1 MFNSSTTTPPTSPT
15 STPPSPLTDVNLND
29 NNENTQLSVF
39 KISNQTITRRF
50 TMQVEKPTW
59 LELELKVREA
69 FSIPSSVSPGLTY
82 TDEEGDVITISS
94 QLELEDYYKQFK
106 RYDLSE
112 NYKFGLVI
120 FTPIRDYVD
129 DSQDNNNYSS
139 PDYEEQEVR
148 SICPTQ

>member
-148 SICPTQ
+148 SICPT